1 MFDWVNLLG
10 KVVYYDHC
18 LLYVKVILHDDTK
31 TYFLAYIA
39 IQWADNGLKNGL
51 SCKFS
56 AKKFLA
62 TFTMDVLLLCDVYET
77 STFFQITGSDD
88 IVS

>member
-1 MFDWVNLLG
+1 MSSLTFIVTVIALFIYLMFDWVNLLG

-39 IQWADNGLKNGL
+39 IEWTASKTGYRAN
-51 SCKFS
+51 
-56 AKKFLA
+56 
-62 TFTMDVLLLCDVYET
+62 
-77 STFFQITGSDD
+77 FQQRSF
-88 IVS
+88 